1 LGNIIRINNLPMD
14 TSKEDIMVILK
25 NFKVQE
31 NDIHMLPSSDGVF
44 SGCALVTFPNEMEA
58 QKERRFWRNLRFNC
72 FQHLWEERMRREKK
86 RGEFVK

>member
-1 LGNIIRINNLPMD
+1 MD

-58 QKERRFWRNLRFNC
+58 QKAIRHRNMFFHKDRYIEIVSYF
-72 FQHLWEERMRREKK
+72 
-86 RGEFVK
+86 G